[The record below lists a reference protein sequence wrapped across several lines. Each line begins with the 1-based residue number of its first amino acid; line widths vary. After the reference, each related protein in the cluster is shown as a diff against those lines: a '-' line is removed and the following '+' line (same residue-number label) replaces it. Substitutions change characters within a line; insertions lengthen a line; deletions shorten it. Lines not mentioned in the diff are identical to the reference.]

1 MDLTFTF
8 SRNIPDVSVDKSIP
22 SMANGIQDHSQTSS
36 DIRPKIYRK
45 THQKRRRPAKPSNAV
60 DIHDRLAHFGYHGHH
75 YHNVPMLSPQ
85 KESKETA

>member
-22 SMANGIQDHSQTSS
+22 SVANGIQDHSQTSS

-45 THQKRRRPAKPSNAV
+45 T
-60 DIHDRLAHFGYHGHH
+60 L
-75 YHNVPMLSPQ
+75 
-85 KESKETA
+85 